1 MSNYWLLNFPL
12 YTITDKYFY
21 RKGKRHEPIQ
31 GVLVFLYLFVSL
43 DEIAKV
49 SRKRRV
55 LEKERSELSRI
66 IQWLLWHILAIL
78 MPQIY

>member
-21 RKGKRHEPIQ
+21 REGKRHEPIQ
-31 GVLVFLYLFVSL
+31 GVLVFLYLFVNL

-49 SRKRRV
+49 SRK
-55 LEKERSELSRI
+55 KKGS
-66 IQWLLWHILAIL
+66 
-78 MPQIY
+78 